1 MELINMVNENKALHD
16 EMNDVYKKSGSTGE
30 ENQKFLTKIE
40 KLTNENNEQREALV
54 FAKAEIE
61 RLKTEMLKYDI
72 QDQQHRLEMDQKKI
86 EMEKGY
92 IELTKDK

>member
-1 MELINMVNENKALHD
+1 M
-16 EMNDVYKKSGSTGE
+16 
-30 ENQKFLTKIE
+30 
-40 KLTNENNEQREALV
+40 